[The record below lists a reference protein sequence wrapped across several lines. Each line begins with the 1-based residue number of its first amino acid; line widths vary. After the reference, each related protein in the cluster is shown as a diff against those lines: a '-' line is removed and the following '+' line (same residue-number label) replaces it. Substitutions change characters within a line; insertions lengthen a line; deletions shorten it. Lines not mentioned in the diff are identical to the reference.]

1 MLEKNIQNM
10 KRKLIVVVGP
20 TASGKSDLTFK
31 LAKDLNSEII
41 VCDAYQ
47 VYKEIS
53 KGINKPEIENLNM
66 IKHHFVNH
74 VSINEIWHIKRF
86 KEEIENLINLNTN
99 KNFILEGGSNL
110 YINCLVNNYQLND
123 LDFNLDYSNLS
134 NDELY
139 KKLQDLDFEESL
151 KISKNNTKRL
161 IQALRIIESNNN
173 EKKSELDKK
182 NKEPL
187 YDFFLIRMVIDRE
200 VLYKKINDRADKMFN
215 NKWRDEVEELIKLN
229 GNSIM
234 NTNALKALG
243 YDEIYNSIIENR
255 ETNLDLI
262 KQKTRNYAKRQETWI
277 RNKFNI
283 NYNFTSYDQY
293 NELLEKCK
301 TFLNAK

>member
-1 MLEKNIQNM
+1 M
-10 KRKLIVVVGP
+10 KKKLIIVVGP

-31 LAKDLNSEII
+31 LAQDLKSEII

-53 KGINKPEIENLNM
+53 KGINKPEIENLKA

-74 VSINEIWHIKRF
+74 VSINEVWHIKKF
-86 KEEIENLINLNTN
+86 KEEIEELINSNKD

-110 YINCLVNNYQLND
+110 YIDCLINNYQLNELD
-123 LDFNLDYSNLS
+123 LTLDYSNLS

-139 KKLQDLDFEESL
+139 EKLQNLDFEESL
-151 KISKNNTKRL
+151 KISKNNKKRL

-173 EKKSELDKK
+173 TKKSVLDKN

-187 YDFFLIRMVIDRE
+187 YDFFLVRMMIDRD
-200 VLYKKINDRADKMFN
+200 VLYKKINDRADKMFKN
-215 NKWRDEVEELIKLN
+215 NWRDEVEQLIKTN
-229 GNSIM
+229 GNSM
-234 NTNALKALG
+234 MSTNALKALG

-262 KQKTRNYAKRQETWI
+262 KQKTRNYAKRQETWV
-277 RNKFNI
+277 RNKFKI
-283 NYNFTSYDQY
+283 DFNFSNYDQY
-293 NELLEKCK
+293 NELLDKCK
-301 TFLNAK
+301 AFLNDKK

>member
-1 MLEKNIQNM
+1 M
-10 KRKLIVVVGP
+10 KKKLIIVVGP

-31 LAKDLNSEII
+31 LAQDLKSEII

-53 KGINKPEIENLNM
+53 KGINKPEIENLNA

-74 VSINEIWHIKRF
+74 VSINEVWHIKRF
-86 KEEIENLINLNTN
+86 KEEIEELINSNMD

-110 YINCLVNNYQLND
+110 YIDCLINNYQLNELD
-123 LDFNLDYSNLS
+123 LTLDYSNLS

-139 KKLQDLDFEESL
+139 EKLQKLDFEESL
-151 KISKNNTKRL
+151 KISKNNKKRL

-173 EKKSELDKK
+173 TKKSVLDKN

-187 YDFFLIRMVIDRE
+187 YDFFLIRMIIDRDI
-200 VLYKKINDRADKMFN
+200 LYKKINDRADKMFKN
-215 NKWRDEVEELIKLN
+215 NWREEVEQLIKAN
-229 GNSIM
+229 GNSMM

-277 RNKFNI
+277 RNKFKI
-283 NYNFTSYDQY
+283 DFNFSNYDQY
-293 NELLEKCK
+293 NELLDKCK
-301 TFLNAK
+301 AFLNDKK